1 MNFNLMEYRRPALL
15 LSLVLVVL
23 SLGLLLFRGLNL
35 GIDFTG
41 GNVIQVEFGNRPD
54 VAEVREVVSA
64 VVAKGAMIQNFGETG
79 IIIRTNEDTE
89 GSREQVVKVLQGKYA
104 DMKVIGFEKVGPVVG
119 RELRNQA
126 IVGISIAL
134 VAILIYIT
142 VRFQFR
148 FAVVSVVPLVHDV
161 IIALGFFSLTQ
172 MEIASSF
179 IAALLTIVGY
189 SLNNT
194 IIILDRIRENW
205 RDLPKAGIVELVN
218 RSVNQTLYDTVV
230 EFNRM
235 NENAKQLRDGKHRTY
250 YQIAN
255 FSINEVFV
263 RTINTTLTTL
273 FPVIAL
279 CVWGG
284 PVLQAFSYAML
295 VGIIAG
301 TYSSIFVATG
311 ALIEWWLRKPE

>member
-1 MNFNLMEYRRPALL
+1 MNRNYNFMALRRPALL
-15 LSLVLVVL
+15 LSAVLVLA
-23 SLGLLLFRGLNL
+23 SLAFLFTRGLNL

-41 GNVIQVEFGNRPD
+41 GNVIQLEFDNLPE
-54 VAEVREVVSA
+54 VAEVRKVVSG
-64 VVAKGAMIQNFGETG
+64 VVAQEAMIQKFGEKG
-79 IIIRTNEDTE
+79 VIIRTNEDTE
-89 GSREQVVKVLQGKYA
+89 ESREQVISVLQKA
-104 DMKVIGFEKVGPVVG
+104 FPDMKVSGYEKVGPVVG
-119 RELRNQA
+119 GELRHQA
-126 IVGISIAL
+126 VIGVSIAL

-142 VRFQFR
+142 VRFRFR

-161 IIALGFFSLTQ
+161 LIALGFFSLTQ
-172 MEIASSF
+172 MEVSSSF
-179 IAALLTIVGY
+179 IAAILTIVGY

-205 RDLPKAGIVELVN
+205 RDLGRDGIEKLVN
-218 RSVNQTLYDTVV
+218 DSVNQTL
-230 EFNRM
+230 
-235 NENAKQLRDGKHRTY
+235 A
-250 YQIAN
+250 
-255 FSINEVFV
+255 

-301 TYSSIFVATG
+301 TYSSMFVATG
-311 ALIEWWLRKPE
+311 ALIEWYKARPESR

>member
-1 MNFNLMEYRRPALL
+1 MNRNYNFMALRRPALL
-15 LSLVLVVL
+15 LSAVLVLA
-23 SLGLLLFRGLNL
+23 SLAFLFTRGLNL

-41 GNVIQVEFGNRPD
+41 GNVIQLEFDNLPE
-54 VAEVREVVSA
+54 VAEVRKVVSG
-64 VVAKGAMIQNFGETG
+64 VVAQEAMIQKFGEKG
-79 IIIRTNEDTE
+79 VIIRTNEDTE
-89 GSREQVVKVLQGKYA
+89 ESREQVISVLQKA
-104 DMKVIGFEKVGPVVG
+104 FPDMKVSGYEKVGPVVG
-119 RELRNQA
+119 GELRRQA
-126 IVGISIAL
+126 VIGVSIAL

-142 VRFQFR
+142 VRFRFR

-161 IIALGFFSLTQ
+161 LIALGFFSLTQ
-172 MEIASSF
+172 MEVSSSF
-179 IAALLTIVGY
+179 IAAILTIVGY

-205 RDLPKAGIVELVN
+205 RDLGRDGIEKLVN
-218 RSVNQTLYDTVV
+218 DSVNQTL
-230 EFNRM
+230 
-235 NENAKQLRDGKHRTY
+235 A
-250 YQIAN
+250 
-255 FSINEVFV
+255 

-301 TYSSIFVATG
+301 TYSSMFVATG
-311 ALIEWWLRKPE
+311 FLIEWYKARPESR

>member
-1 MNFNLMEYRRPALL
+1 MSALNLHFDFMSRRKLALTISLVFVIASIILL
-15 LSLVLVVL
+15 LTK
-23 SLGLLLFRGLNL
+23 GLNL

-41 GNVIQVEFGNRPD
+41 GNVIQAEFENRPD
-54 VAEVREVVSA
+54 ITNVRQVISG
-64 VVAKGAMIQNFGETG
+64 VVAREAMIQNFGEKG

-89 GSREQVVKVLQGKYA
+89 ESRENVVKALSTNYP
-104 DMKVIGFEKVGPVVG
+104 DMKVTGFEKVGPVVG
-119 RELRNQA
+119 GELRRQA
-126 IVGISIAL
+126 IIGVSIAL

-142 VRFQFR
+142 LRFQFR
-148 FAVVSVVPLVHDV
+148 FAVVSVIPLVHDV

-172 MEIASSF
+172 MEIGSSF
-179 IAALLTIVGY
+179 IAAILTIVGY

-194 IIILDRIRENW
+194 IIILDRVRENW
-205 RDLPKAGIVELVN
+205 GTLSREGIVNLVN
-218 RSVNQTLYDTVV
+218 KSLNQTL
-230 EFNRM
+230 
-235 NENAKQLRDGKHRTY
+235 G
-250 YQIAN
+250 
-255 FSINEVFV
+255 

-301 TYSSIFVATG
+301 TWSSMFVATG
-311 ALIEWWLRKPE
+311 LLCEWYDKR